1 MSGTIWNNS
10 QFNPE
15 SQTRG
20 SDFQGFSLYLAY
32 VRANV
37 CASVV
42 FQFPCPSYS
51 FHFLSGLNLFSE
63 VFSNLVHGQAFR
75 CVGEF
80 LTVPDPDGGSDPVQR
95 DQREQSRFQC
105 LKFFAI
111 ARDEH
116 QSRTANEQTTAAASK
131 MMLSESFS

>member
-95 DQREQSRFQC
+95 YQREQSRFQY

-111 ARDEH
+111 AREEH
-116 QSRTANEQTTAAASK
+116 HENESRSRIGQATGK
-131 MMLSESFS
+131 CIKDDVL